1 MYRDKQDNLQLLRKL
16 FSRGGSESLEHVFLK
31 LNALSFLK
39 NKGCQILLLECPL
52 DSFSVAPFIPSRRV
66 DVVGIRLE
74 IKRKRLFLDKIEN
87 VKIYGVECKTTK
99 RDFNRW
105 KNEKLLDIKPFF
117 DYFYI
122 AIPRFREF
130 VTPNDLLG
138 TGIGLISV
146 PNYCFTQEG
155 FKILKKANKLKRLY
169 VPKFSYCKSLYQL
182 ASKISRDVMIENKE
196 WKEHIKPNFL
206 FWKSLRAMSQAKYL
220 FREG

>member
-1 MYRDKQDNLQLLRKL
+1 M
-16 FSRGGSESLEHVFLK
+16 EE
-31 LNALSFLK
+31 
-39 NKGCQILLLECPL
+39 
-52 DSFSVAPFIPSRRV
+52 
-66 DVVGIRLE
+66 
-74 IKRKRLFLDKIEN
+74 
-87 VKIYGVECKTTK
+87 
-99 RDFNRW
+99 W
-105 KNEKLLDIKPFF
+105 KLLGIKPFF

-130 VTPNDLLG
+130 VTSNDLLG

-146 PNYCFTQEG
+146 PNYCFIQEG

-182 ASKISRDVMIENKE
+182 ASKISRDVVIENKE

-220 FREG
+220 FREGWLKSWMSNPKLFFKLLFVFSTFLFVFPNA